1 MMNSM
6 VNSIILGGNK
16 ALQNSIIVAKKI
28 IPPETYK
35 DRFSFKQRISES
47 SRIMEKYPDRLPII
61 VARAKNCHDIP
72 RINKRKYLVPNC
84 LTVGQ
89 FLYVIRKKIVLPSEK
104 ALFLFIDGM
113 IPPTAKSLGEIYDE
127 HKDSDGFLYVTYDGE
142 NTFG

>member
-47 SRIMEKYPDRLPII
+47 SRIMEK
-61 VARAKNCHDIP
+61 
-72 RINKRKYLVPNC
+72 
-84 LTVGQ
+84 
-89 FLYVIRKKIVLPSEK
+89 
-104 ALFLFIDGM
+104 
-113 IPPTAKSLGEIYDE
+113 
-127 HKDSDGFLYVTYDGE
+127 
-142 NTFG
+142 